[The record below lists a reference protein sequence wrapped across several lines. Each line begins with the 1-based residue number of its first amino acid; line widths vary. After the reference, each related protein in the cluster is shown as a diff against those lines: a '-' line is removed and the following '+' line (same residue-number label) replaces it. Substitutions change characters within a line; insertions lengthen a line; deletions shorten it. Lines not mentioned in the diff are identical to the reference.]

1 MTDIDSL
8 KEIVLMANI
17 FFLDA
22 TPTCT
27 LATSSVGN
35 SMNQPISKLATKSSD
50 GLTHNL
56 PTSSP
61 SITQTMPGVALT
73 HSNTQVPTPAE
84 LMMNSNAP
92 GPPVT
97 IANLPKLLSQITGN
111 KTIDQSDM
119 NPQKALQTIN
129 NALRQQQHSGG
140 ITGDNTNQLAN
151 NNSNLR

>member
-1 MTDIDSL
+1 
-8 KEIVLMANI
+8 
-17 FFLDA
+17 
-22 TPTCT
+22 
-27 LATSSVGN
+27 
-35 SMNQPISKLATKSSD
+35 
-50 GLTHNL
+50 
-56 PTSSP
+56 
-61 SITQTMPGVALT
+61 MPGVALT
-73 HSNTQVPTPAE
+73 HSISNTQVPTPAE

-140 ITGDNTNQLAN
+140 ITGETNQLAN

>member
-1 MTDIDSL
+1 MKSRRTVTNN
-8 KEIVLMANI
+8 ENI
-17 FFLDA
+17 ADA

-35 SMNQPISKLATKSSD
+35 SMSQPISKLATKSSD

-73 HSNTQVPTPAE
+73 HSISNIQVPTPAE

-140 ITGDNTNQLAN
+140 LAGDTNQLAN